1 MKGMTNNQIIMN
13 EAAKLDPATLH
24 AIATA
29 HHTPEQIAAMAANAV
44 TTDEN
49 GDEQPAT
56 IADVE
61 IILAA
66 AELHTFDHWKKEGKS
81 VKKGE
86 THLIECYL
94 WKYTTR
100 PSKAQREAA
109 EAEGKEAAPA
119 PHFYP
124 TKSHL
129 FSCLQVHDAKQ
140 APAGRF
146 GSVAAI
152 MEYNKK
158 LAAERKAAKAA
169 AEQTAS
175 TPAPIITEEHHE
187 LPELV
192 HVDPLPTKK
201 ASKPA
206 ATKKPAPDALRK
218 AEREAKAAFL
228 AVPETDR
235 KGQAAALDAWRKTR
249 KAVEDAKQAPAA
261 VAAPDEAPV
270 KQLDFE
276 SIAAGLNVKKITA
289 YLKGQAKSRNAVRI
303 TCQSGSVYI
312 ITGYAAFKL
321 PAILYR
327 DVIQPVTMQDAPAD
341 GVTIV
346 SSDAGFVVNDPHQ
359 LTAAQMFQKFSA
371 CKEEVKRTSILQEV
385 EAKGKV
391 WGTFRMFRNGSR
403 PIMINSEY
411 DAFVDHHEFVYH
423 GSNNPLS
430 PILATDTADP
440 KRAAV
445 AVLIAPM
452 KANDEIQQVCN
463 RLFA

>member
-1 MKGMTNNQIIMN
+1 MTNNQIIRN
-13 EAAKLDPATLH
+13 EAARLDPATLH

-29 HHTPEQIAAMAANAV
+29 HHTPDEIAAIAAACK

-49 GDEQPAT
+49 GNEQPAT
-56 IADVE
+56 VADVE
-61 IILAA
+61 IMLAA
-66 AELHTFDHWKKEGKS
+66 DELHTFDHWKKEGKS

-201 ASKPA
+201 ATKRTAKKAPAKKAETKPA
-206 ATKKPAPDALRK
+206 GPDMEELKNAFVKNYSRLYQTDDDHESGEFYDAVDKFDEMSANNAQFTATVQKFNKYMGDLISSD
-218 AEREAKAAFL
+218 REAAAF
-228 AVPETDR
+228 VM
-235 KGQAAALDAWRKTR
+235 ALDNLEKAKTPEM
-249 KAVEDAKQAPAA
+249 VPTVQ
-261 VAAPDEAPV
+261 
-270 KQLDFE
+270 QL
-276 SIAAGLNVKKITA
+276 
-289 YLKGQAKSRNAVRI
+289 
-303 TCQSGSVYI
+303 C
-312 ITGYAAFKL
+312 
-321 PAILYR
+321 
-327 DVIQPVTMQDAPAD
+327 
-341 GVTIV
+341 
-346 SSDAGFVVNDPHQ
+346 
-359 LTAAQMFQKFSA
+359 
-371 CKEEVKRTSILQEV
+371 
-385 EAKGKV
+385 
-391 WGTFRMFRNGSR
+391 
-403 PIMINSEY
+403 
-411 DAFVDHHEFVYH
+411 
-423 GSNNPLS
+423 
-430 PILATDTADP
+430 
-440 KRAAV
+440 
-445 AVLIAPM
+445 
-452 KANDEIQQVCN
+452 
-463 RLFA
+463 FA

>member
-169 AEQTAS
+169 AEQAAS
-175 TPAPIITEEHHE
+175 APAPIITEERHE

-201 ASKPA
+201 AAKKASKPTAPKSAKKPA
-206 ATKKPAPDALRK
+206 ATKSAPQKSAQPAPDALRTAQQ

-228 AVPETDR
+228 AVPDTDR
-235 KGQAAALDAWRKTR
+235 KGQAVALDAWRKTR
-249 KAVEDAKQAPAA
+249 KAVEDAKSAPAA
-261 VAAPDEAPV
+261 VAVLDEAPV

-276 SIAAGLNVKKITA
+276 SIAAGL
-289 YLKGQAKSRNAVRI
+289 
-303 TCQSGSVYI
+303 
-312 ITGYAAFKL
+312 
-321 PAILYR
+321 
-327 DVIQPVTMQDAPAD
+327 
-341 GVTIV
+341 
-346 SSDAGFVVNDPHQ
+346 
-359 LTAAQMFQKFSA
+359 
-371 CKEEVKRTSILQEV
+371 
-385 EAKGKV
+385 
-391 WGTFRMFRNGSR
+391 
-403 PIMINSEY
+403 
-411 DAFVDHHEFVYH
+411 
-423 GSNNPLS
+423 
-430 PILATDTADP
+430 LA
-440 KRAAV
+440 
-445 AVLIAPM
+445 
-452 KANDEIQQVCN
+452 
-463 RLFA
+463 